1 MEPPPW
7 KKNCCISIASFP
19 VADSIIQLQCGL
31 LQTYAADIFFSQT
44 WQDYRLR
51 FPDNLTADYRL
62 LPTSW
67 LNSMWRPDSF
77 FKNAKKVTFQDVT
90 IPNHYI
96 WLYKDKSILYM
107 VKYVSCPVPSV
118 FSYFSNCFLKLS
130 VPSICH
136 PSPSTGGRPA
146 KDSISRF
153 PNTLLLILGDD
164 NSIPSPHGLHLLL
177 LLHRRFIYV

>member
-1 MEPPPW
+1 MVKLEMELLQW
-7 KKNCCISIASFP
+7 WVKGGVDIYLMCNGTINLFP
-19 VADSIIQLQCGL
+19 LRFSYS
-31 LQTYAADIFFSQT
+31 LQTYAADIFFSQQ

-67 LNSMWRPDSF
+67 LQQMWRPDSF

-107 VKYVSCPVPSV
+107 VK
-118 FSYFSNCFLKLS
+118 
-130 VPSICH
+130 
-136 PSPSTGGRPA
+136 
-146 KDSISRF
+146 
-153 PNTLLLILGDD
+153 
-164 NSIPSPHGLHLLL
+164 
-177 LLHRRFIYV
+177 

>member
-1 MEPPPW
+1 MTIPFLFCSLPFFLLLLLFIYFW
-7 KKNCCISIASFP
+7 WYL
-19 VADSIIQLQCGL
+19 VAGNVFL
-31 LQTYAADIFFSQT
+31 LFWRSSSVSGAQWHHTRNNGGRTVQTYAADIFFSQT

-107 VKYVSCPVPSV
+107 VKWVPW
-118 FSYFSNCFLKLS
+118 CFLYLVQLGLKLWS
-130 VPSICH
+130 CCRKTH
-136 PSPSTGGRPA
+136 THTHKLKA
-146 KDSISRF
+146 KSD
-153 PNTLLLILGDD
+153 
-164 NSIPSPHGLHLLL
+164 
-177 LLHRRFIYV
+177 V

>member
-1 MEPPPW
+1 MIYVYNNNNFVFVFVTGW
-7 KKNCCISIASFP
+7 CR
-19 VADSIIQLQCGL
+19 
-31 LQTYAADIFFSQT
+31 QTFAADIFFSQT

-96 WLYKDKSILYM
+96 SLYKDKSILYM
-107 VKYVSCPVPSV
+107 VKLV
-118 FSYFSNCFLKLS
+118 FYFVYFILLALYT
-130 VPSICH
+130 
-136 PSPSTGGRPA
+136 TG
-146 KDSISRF
+146 I
-153 PNTLLLILGDD
+153 
-164 NSIPSPHGLHLLL
+164 
-177 LLHRRFIYV
+177 V

>member
-1 MEPPPW
+1 MVEDVAEIDATNDVVVLKM
-7 KKNCCISIASFP
+7 KKTKVAIVYCPNMISHKQRKISRSIVFVVFFFMTIHFFLSFSFY
-19 VADSIIQLQCGL
+19 VYLENTTSNH
-31 LQTYAADIFFSQT
+31 QTYAADIFFSQT

-77 FKNAKKVTFQDVT
+77 FKNAKKVTFQDIT

-107 VKYVSCPVPSV
+107 VK
-118 FSYFSNCFLKLS
+118 
-130 VPSICH
+130 
-136 PSPSTGGRPA
+136 
-146 KDSISRF
+146 
-153 PNTLLLILGDD
+153 
-164 NSIPSPHGLHLLL
+164 
-177 LLHRRFIYV
+177 